1 MSQSNIGPP
10 YATVNILTCEG
21 GGNIKKDKNKTK
33 KKSIMEF
40 HCHDRVMVPTAGI
53 FKYTE
58 IEKKLKQDYLIEKK
72 ILDGKFS
79 LQ

>member
-1 MSQSNIGPP
+1 
-10 YATVNILTCEG
+10 
-21 GGNIKKDKNKTK
+21 
-33 KKSIMEF
+33 
-40 HCHDRVMVPTAGI
+40 MVPTAGI